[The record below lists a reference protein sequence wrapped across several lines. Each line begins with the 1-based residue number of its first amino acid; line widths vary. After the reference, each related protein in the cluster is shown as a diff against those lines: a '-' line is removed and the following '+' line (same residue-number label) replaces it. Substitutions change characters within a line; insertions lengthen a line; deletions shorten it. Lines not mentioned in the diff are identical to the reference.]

1 MKTKPLVAATVAIL
15 VMLTGAWAFGW
26 FGGDYS
32 DDPEVARI
40 EKLRDETF
48 DDQTEMSDQQMRE
61 AGEQLKKQA
70 ANLSDDQRKE
80 LWKRSM
86 PIFMPMMMKRAER
99 DMDRFLA
106 LSPEE
111 QRAEMDEKLRSGQG
125 RWGGGPGGNRGGNR
139 PKPSAEQ
146 VGEFMKKLND
156 WTTPEQRAKFEIVK
170 GMYDAR
176 KQELGL

>member
-1 MKTKPLVAATVAIL
+1 MKTKPWITALVVL
-15 VMLTGAWAFGW
+15 VVVLTGAWAFGW
-26 FGGDYS
+26 FGSDYS
-32 DDPEVARI
+32 EDPEVAAL

-48 DDQTEMSDQQMRE
+48 DQPAEMSDQQLRT

-70 ANLSDDQRKE
+70 ATLSDEQRKE

-99 DMDRFLA
+99 EMDRFLA

-111 QRAEMDEKLRSGQG
+111 QRQEMDENLRSGKG
-125 RWGGGPGGNRGGNR
+125 RWGGRPGGDGNR
-139 PKPSAEQ
+139 PRPSAAEA
-146 VGEFMKKLND
+146 GEFMKKLND

-170 GMYDAR
+170 GMYDER
-176 KQELGL
+176 KEELGL